1 MQLPRLCKDHVAL
14 SKKVYYAATA
24 FQMGARVSTL
34 SAIEVAN
41 EIIRV
46 SREKGKSIS
55 NMKLQKLLYL
65 AQGIHLALKSDT
77 PLFSDPVEA
86 WKYGPVIPSVYH
98 KFKIYFSGDIPA
110 DHPFTGGTVPL
121 DAEQKKLIG
130 RVVELY
136 GDLSAISLSNFTHL
150 PESPWSAVYNAD
162 TFSAEI
168 PPPAIATY
176 FRDWIEKAKQKA
188 N

>member
-1 MQLPRLCKDHVAL
+1 MN
-14 SKKVYYAATA
+14 
-24 FQMGARVSTL
+24 TL
-34 SAIEVAN
+34 SAVDVAN

-46 SREKGKSIS
+46 AHATGKSIS

-65 AQGIHLALKSDT
+65 AQGIHLAIKNDT

-98 KFKIYFSGDIPA
+98 KFKIYFSADIPA
-110 DHPFTGGTVPL
+110 THPFTGDGAAL
-121 DAEQKKLIG
+121 DEDQKKIIA

-136 GDLSAISLSNFTHL
+136 GGLSAISLSNFTHL
-150 PESPWSAVYNAD
+150 QESPWFSVYNANS
-162 TFSAEI
+162 FSTEI
-168 PPPAIATY
+168 PTSSISAY
-176 FRDWIEKAKQKA
+176 FKSWIEKAKQKA